1 MIRIS
6 SMGSVIALSTGIF
19 SAASAELS
27 IKPVDSA
34 MIEPIDD
41 ILIIRSSPFCG
52 ICYLDA

>member
-1 MIRIS
+1 LAAS
-6 SMGSVIALSTGIF
+6 FTGIF

-34 MIEPIDD
+34 MTEPIND

-52 ICYLDA
+52 IGFLDA